1 MKHILKVKELL
12 WSLEKG
18 ENVVKSQK
26 GNVSKITETAHMR
39 TATKGERPPI
49 QNIKL
54 GMAGYNV

>member
-1 MKHILKVKELL
+1 MKHILKVNELL

-49 QNIKL
+49 QNI
-54 GMAGYNV
+54 